1 MGEQLQVK
9 QVHYMSNSQSEPLT
23 LRLKLDRLFAYFHS
37 ATETELTS
45 GALAFLVGNRLGR
58 AVSQTEIVNARSGLA
73 PLPEDICT
81 AICSLMGVPDFYL
94 EPSPD
99 EVTDALIRTEHARMH
114 LWSAARDRGVEG
126 LIARNASDDDL
137 DALIAAVEQL
147 PVVCP
152 AVRRPHHLSL
162 IAN

>member
-1 MGEQLQVK
+1 
-9 QVHYMSNSQSEPLT
+9 MSNSQSPSLT
-23 LRLKLDRLFAYFHS
+23 LSVKLDRLFAYFHS
-37 ATETELTS
+37 ATETELTN

-58 AVSQTEIVNARSGLA
+58 VVTQAEIVKARSGVA
-73 PLPEDICT
+73 PLPADVCT

-94 EPSPD
+94 RPSPD
-99 EVTDALIRTEHARMH
+99 EVTDGLIRTEHARMH
-114 LWSAARDRGVEG
+114 LWTAARDRGVEG

-147 PVVCP
+147 PLVRP
-152 AVRRPHHLSL
+152 AFQRPHYLSL

>member
-1 MGEQLQVK
+1 
-9 QVHYMSNSQSEPLT
+9 
-23 LRLKLDRLFAYFHS
+23 
-37 ATETELTS
+37 
-45 GALAFLVGNRLGR
+45 
-58 AVSQTEIVNARSGLA
+58 
-73 PLPEDICT
+73 
-81 AICSLMGVPDFYL
+81 
-94 EPSPD
+94 
-99 EVTDALIRTEHARMH
+99 MH